1 MKIGIIGAGRIGQMF
16 ARHAIATGHHVIVSN
31 SRGPDTLGDLVA
43 ELGEHAEAGNVTDA
57 VAADIVMI
65 AVPWWKIEDAL
76 RHLPPF
82 DGRIVIDATNAFVNY
97 APLRIADLGGRV
109 SSEIVAGLVPGA
121 RVVKA
126 FNTAPAAVFEGDPRV
141 CGGRTVVFLSGDDAS
156 AKKVVADIVE
166 AVGFATIDLGDL
178 GTGGRIQQLGGPL
191 GGKHLVMR

>member
-16 ARHAIATGHHVIVSN
+16 ARHAIAAGHHVIISN
-31 SRGPDTLGDLVA
+31 SRGPDTLRSQVA
-43 ELGEHAEAGNVTDA
+43 ALGEHAEAGNVTDA
-57 VAADIVMI
+57 AAADIVMI

-82 DGRIVIDATNAFVNY
+82 DGRIVIDATNAFASY
-97 APLRIADLGGRV
+97 TPLRVADLGGRV

-126 FNTAPAAVFEGDPRV
+126 FNTALAAVFEGDPRV
-141 CGGRTVVFLSGDDAS
+141 GGGRTVVFLSGDDAS
-156 AKKVVADIVE
+156 AKKAVADIVE

-178 GTGGRIQQLGGPL
+178 ATGGRIQQLGGPL
-191 GGKHLVMR
+191 AGTHLVMH

>member
-1 MKIGIIGAGRIGQMF
+1 MKIGTIGAGRIGQMF
-16 ARHAIATGHHVIVSN
+16 ARHAIAAGHHVIISN
-31 SRGPDTLGDLVA
+31 SRGPDTLRNQVA

-57 VAADIVMI
+57 AAADIVMI

-82 DGRIVIDATNAFVNY
+82 DGRIVIDATNAFASY
-97 APLRIADLGGRV
+97 APLRVADLGGQV

-126 FNTAPAAVFEGDPRV
+126 FNTALAAVFEGDPCV
-141 CGGRTVVFLSGDDAS
+141 GGGRTVVFLSGDDAS
-156 AKKVVADIVE
+156 AKKAVADIVE

-178 GTGGRIQQLGGPL
+178 ATGGRIQQLGGPL
-191 GGKHLVMR
+191 AGKHLVMH

>member
-16 ARHAIATGHHVIVSN
+16 ARRAIAAGHHVIISN

-57 VAADIVMI
+57 AAADIVMI

-82 DGRIVIDATNAFVNY
+82 DGRIVIDATNAFASY
-97 APLRIADLGGRV
+97 APLRVAELGGQV

-141 CGGRTVVFLSGDDAS
+141 GGGRTVVFLSGDDAS
-156 AKKVVADIVE
+156 AKQAVADIVE
-166 AVGFATIDLGDL
+166 AIGFATVDLGDL
-178 GTGGRIQQLGGPL
+178 ATGGRIQQLGGPL
-191 GGKHLVMR
+191 AGKHLVMH